1 MYIAE
6 VVVPPPRADGRTEC
20 WQFLD
25 TWVRIHDSSGFYCRP
40 LLSAWLE
47 IMRTRFYAY
56 TEEVV
61 AFR

>member
-1 MYIAE
+1 M
-6 VVVPPPRADGRTEC
+6 
-20 WQFLD
+20 
-25 TWVRIHDSSGFYCRP
+25 RIHDSSGFYCRP